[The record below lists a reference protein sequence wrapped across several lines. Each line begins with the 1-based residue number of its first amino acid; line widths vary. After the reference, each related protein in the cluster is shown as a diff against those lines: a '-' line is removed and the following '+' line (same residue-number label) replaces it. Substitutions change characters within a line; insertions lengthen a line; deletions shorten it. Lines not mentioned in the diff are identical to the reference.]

1 VEVKKLISIAAALC
15 AVLAS
20 FYFYFRD
27 PLPPADFSV
36 AFVAENRSLDPAI
49 STSMHGL
56 LVIRALF
63 EGLVR
68 FDFRTF
74 EPIPGVAKSWDIS
87 KDRRTYT
94 FHLRRT
100 LWSDSTPVVA
110 SDFAYAWE
118 RLLNPNSTSEYD
130 YMLFYLKNAERYR
143 KRLVKSF
150 DSVGV
155 KAEND
160 STLTVELENSTPYFL
175 SIAAFESLMPVN
187 RNCVEKHGIQWT
199 RPGNMVSNGAYRLV
213 FHQLNYKLRLEKNAT
228 YWDHQRPFFNTI
240 DIFTCEGLNTAFN
253 FYETGD
259 VDMIDDYPNIIAEEI
274 QKRPDKLIAPY
285 FGTYMYRF
293 NVDVTPFNDNR
304 IRRAIEMAIDKQ
316 AIVTHVTKGGE
327 VAAGALVPPGL
338 RGYPVL
344 QGVPYN
350 PDSAKALL
358 TEAGYPDGKGF
369 PTIELI
375 YNTSENH
382 KKIAEAVAY
391 MLQNTLG
398 IEIAPRNVEWKV
410 LQEKM
415 RKKDYQMI
423 RGSWIGDY
431 ADPNTFIDMFVTD
444 GGNNRT
450 NWSNR
455 EYDSLVA
462 LAARTADPQKRMGIL
477 AEAEKIIIEEGPII
491 NIYYYITKFLIK
503 KGIKGIYPNIRG
515 DYHLADLYRVN

>member
-1 VEVKKLISIAAALC
+1 
-15 AVLAS
+15 
-20 FYFYFRD
+20 
-27 PLPPADFSV
+27 
-36 AFVAENRSLDPAI
+36 
-49 STSMHGL
+49 
-56 LVIRALF
+56 
-63 EGLVR
+63 
-68 FDFRTF
+68 
-74 EPIPGVAKSWDIS
+74 
-87 KDRRTYT
+87 
-94 FHLRRT
+94 
-100 LWSDSTPVVA
+100 
-110 SDFAYAWE
+110 
-118 RLLNPNSTSEYD
+118 
-130 YMLFYLKNAERYR
+130 
-143 KRLVKSF
+143 
-150 DSVGV
+150 
-155 KAEND
+155 
-160 STLTVELENSTPYFL
+160 
-175 SIAAFESLMPVN
+175 
-187 RNCVEKHGIQWT
+187 
-199 RPGNMVSNGAYRLV
+199 
-213 FHQLNYKLRLEKNAT
+213 
-228 YWDHQRPFFNTI
+228 
-240 DIFTCEGLNTAFN
+240 
-253 FYETGD
+253 
-259 VDMIDDYPNIIAEEI
+259 
-274 QKRPDKLIAPY
+274 
-285 FGTYMYRF
+285 MYRF